1 VVAALF
7 ALTLGVAAEVWA
19 GTQGFA
25 QAPDAAGPACSS
37 EGFAAAVRAQR
48 PAVNV
53 HVWYPDDASVR
64 PPDSAVRARLT
75 QHGSAVSLDIQG
87 AGKAIARTLPEADGC
102 ERNVATAALIVDG
115 ALDDL
120 KLAAA
125 APSVDSLAPPVPFW
139 KQLHLGLAAGVG
151 FEQGMFGVVPAF
163 DVQVALRYRFVELT
177 LDADLGLAGSTTF
190 TANNKPEQNGE
201 ATLTANPFDFSL
213 GAGVTPR
220 LGPGR
225 VSADVLVGIANTSVA
240 PSSVTGGVL
249 HPQTATTDL
258 PFGGLRLGYSLDLWR
273 GLFLTLR
280 AEERLGPT
288 AAFQVTG
295 NGQVATTRAYTFQAL
310 GLLGVH
316 FF

>member
-1 VVAALF
+1 VVAVLL
-7 ALTLGVAAEVWA
+7 ALTLGVTAEVWA

-25 QAPDAAGPACSS
+25 QAPDAGGPACSS
-37 EGFAAAVRAQR
+37 EAFAAAVRAQR
-48 PAVNV
+48 PAVHV
-53 HVWYPDDASVR
+53 HLWYPDDGSVR

-75 QHGSAVSLDIQG
+75 QHGGAVTLDIRG

-139 KQLHLGLAAGVG
+139 KQLHLGLAVGAG
-151 FEQGMFGVVPAF
+151 FEQGVFGVVPAF
-163 DVQVALRYRFVELT
+163 DVGVALRYRFVELT
-177 LDADLGLAGSTTF
+177 LDADLGLAGSTAF
-190 TANNKPEQNGE
+190 TANNFPEASGQG
-201 ATLTANPFDFSL
+201 TLTANPFDFSL

-225 VSADVLVGIANTSVA
+225 VSVDVLVGIATTSVA
-240 PSSVTGGVL
+240 PSNVTGGVL
-249 HPQTATTDL
+249 HPETATAEL
-258 PFGGLRLGYSLDLWR
+258 PFGGLRLGYSLDLPR

-280 AEERLGPT
+280 AEERLAPT
-288 AAFQVTG
+288 AGFQVAG
-295 NGQVATTRAYTFQAL
+295 SGQLATTRAYTFQAL
-310 GLLGVH
+310 GLLGYH